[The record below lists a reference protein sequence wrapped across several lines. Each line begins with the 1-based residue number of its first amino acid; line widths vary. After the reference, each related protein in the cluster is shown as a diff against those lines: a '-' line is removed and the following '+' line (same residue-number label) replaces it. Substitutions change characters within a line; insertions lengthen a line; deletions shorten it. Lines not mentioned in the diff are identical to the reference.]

1 MFFLFYAPNYISICK
16 RMQFFCNKLLYAP
29 VFFALILRAA
39 KIETR
44 IAL

>member
-1 MFFLFYAPNYISICK
+1 MFFLFYAPNYISICNY
-16 RMQFFCNKLLYAP
+16 MQFFCDKLLYVS
-29 VFFALILRAA
+29 VFFALILRVS

>member
-1 MFFLFYAPNYISICK
+1 MFFFIFSLELYLY
-16 RMQFFCNKLLYAP
+16 MQFFCDKLLYVS
-29 VFFALILRAA
+29 VFFALILRVS